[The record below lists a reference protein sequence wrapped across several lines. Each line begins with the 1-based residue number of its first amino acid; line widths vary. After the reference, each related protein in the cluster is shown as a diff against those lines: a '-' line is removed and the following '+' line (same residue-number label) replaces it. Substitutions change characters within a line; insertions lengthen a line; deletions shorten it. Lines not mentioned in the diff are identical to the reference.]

1 MHELRFT
8 VWQFVRL
15 MVQLEKAVEADKNSP
30 AGKLY
35 NDWED
40 IWVDLDAQLV
50 DLGKHDPEAFAD
62 LMMDQEVVCND
73 VSKNDCEVVT
83 EQLIAAVAEI
93 KNLLAETDDQE
104 QVEDFSF
111 ERDEL
116 QDLITYVERDLEHR
130 GAAEAAE

>member
-15 MVQLEKAVEADKNSP
+15 MVQLEKSVETEKSGP
-30 AGKLY
+30 VRTLY
-35 NDWED
+35 DGWED

-73 VSKNDCEVVT
+73 VSKDDCALVIK
-83 EQLIAAVAEI
+83 QLDLAVAEI
-93 KNLLAETDDQE
+93 KDLLKKTEAQE
-104 QVEDFSF
+104 EVEDLSF

-116 QDLITYVERDLEHR
+116 QSLMKDIKSLAGLK
-130 GAAEAAE
+130 

>member
-15 MVQLEKAVEADKNSP
+15 MVQLEKTVETDKTGP
-30 AGKLY
+30 VKTLY
-35 NDWED
+35 DGWED

-73 VSKNDCEVVT
+73 VSKDDCGVVV
-83 EQLIAAVAEI
+83 EQLKLAVEEI
-93 KNLLAETDDQE
+93 KNLLTKTDAQE
-104 QVEDFSF
+104 EVEDLSF

-116 QDLITYVERDLEHR
+116 QSLMKDIKAIAGLK
-130 GAAEAAE
+130 